1 MKGSCEECPDPLDC
15 VELWFYIELVQF
27 CVPEFVEVREVCGE
41 LKAEQTIHTHTTR
54 TILDQPAL
62 QSCVECNYN
71 TFEEEVEEA
80 LKKHL
85 YLFRYLPPLVSYEVE
100 PS

>member
-41 LKAEQTIHTHTTR
+41 LKAEQTIHTQHVQFWISLLYNRVLNVITT
-54 TILDQPAL
+54 P
-62 QSCVECNYN
+62 
-71 TFEEEVEEA
+71 
-80 LKKHL
+80 LKRKLSIRQLKAQHNDMDD
-85 YLFRYLPPLVSYEVE
+85 R
-100 PS
+100 